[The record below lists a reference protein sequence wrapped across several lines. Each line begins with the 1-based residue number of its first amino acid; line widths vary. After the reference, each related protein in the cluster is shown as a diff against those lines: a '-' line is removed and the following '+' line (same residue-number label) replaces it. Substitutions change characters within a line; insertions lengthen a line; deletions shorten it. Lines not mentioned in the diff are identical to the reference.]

1 MRLCRR
7 PANWCAPRRLGGL
20 LALFW
25 CAVGVWIMPSGQ
37 ADAADGDRVAL
48 VIGNANYQ
56 HLEQLKNPTNDAR
69 ALAAKLKSVGFAVTL
84 LENLDRRGMV
94 WSVSDWLRT
103 TRANQTALI
112 YYAGHGIE
120 VAGRNYLL
128 PVDMPLLNMGEENL
142 IRSEAISLDD
152 LLADVNAAPARR
164 GIVIL
169 DACRNNPYLEVAQA
183 ALSKA
188 GDARQVSRGL
198 ARISDLGQQQIAQV
212 EVKTYGTIIAYAAAP
227 GATAADGKG
236 RNSPYTA
243 ALLRHLEKPGLEV
256 GRMFREV
263 AGGVIEETKGVQKP
277 EYLVKL
283 TNEFYFLRP
292 EPNECDRLAVA
303 PFNQVGLP
311 GIEFDAIN
319 AKEAIPACLK
329 AVQAASDNPRFLHNA
344 GRAYDAAGDYKN
356 AVAYYR
362 KSAEADFVPAINNY
376 GVMHINGQGVE
387 QDFRKGVALLKRAYK
402 RGNKHARIAMQATDF
417 SVLFEVQEFAKVQR
431 ALAATGDYEGV
442 IDGDFGS
449 GSKAALK
456 AYQTRN
462 KLARKGLTLETL
474 DALSLVSII
483 PKYSVN

>member
-1 MRLCRR
+1 MKRNLQSTFSKPAAVRLFLVLCLTV
-7 PANWCAPRRLGGL
+7 AAMAQA
-20 LALFW
+20 ALQTVH
-25 CAVGVWIMPSGQ
+25 AQGRQ
-37 ADAADGDRVAL
+37 EDQKRVAL
-48 VIGNANYQ
+48 VIGVSKYQ
-56 HLEQLKNPTNDAR
+56 HTA
-69 ALAAKLKSVGFAVTL
+69 ALANPGNDSRDVAAALKRLNFDVIEVQDPTL
-84 LENLDRRGMV
+84 LSLKESQFEFIERLVDADV
-94 WSVSDWLRT
+94 AIL
-103 TRANQTALI
+103 
-112 YYAGHGIE
+112 YYAGHSIQIDGANFLI
-120 VAGRNYLL
+120 
-128 PVDMPLLNMGEENL
+128 PVDARLDSPEALDRETFNIARLVNL
-142 IRSEAISLDD
+142 MDKFAKTKII
-152 LLADVNAAPARR
+152 
-164 GIVIL
+164 IL